1 MSSIPRAR
9 SNRALTPVGELLREQ
24 QPEFII
30 SRQKLEQARGIEL
43 VRIRRDQQ
51 NQDLCFSS
59 RPFVLC
65 GLPVRR
71 LPKEQL
77 LYERR
82 NGQFTLQ
89 ITGHPE
95 FGVPFGQDRLVPI
108 FLATLAVQQKSR
120 TIRFRTAAEML
131 ESFGMHTGGKEY
143 RRLVAAFERIFGATI
158 YFGTD
163 SFAGTAKLVHRSRF
177 NFMSEAQIWYTRS
190 AEQRVLSSEFGNVIV
205 LTEDFYREVT
215 EHPVPNDLD
224 SVKVLASAPAVLDL
238 YMWLSYRCFKAK
250 GPESIP
256 IFGQFGLVAQLGSVE
271 YSRPRRFRGMLQQWL
286 SVIRAM
292 WPTCPAKLSRDGHRL
307 LIDHAPAIGSVQI
320 RTPAA
325 G

>member
-1 MSSIPRAR
+1 MSSTFRAR
-9 SNRALTPVGELLREQ
+9 SNRTLTSAGELLREQ
-24 QPEFII
+24 QPELII
-30 SRQKLEQARGIEL
+30 SRQKLEQVRGIEL
-43 VRIRRDQQ
+43 VRIRPS
-51 NQDLCFSS
+51 FSS

-71 LPKEQL
+71 LPKQQL

-158 YFGTD
+158 YFGSDTL
-163 SFAGTAKLVHRSRF
+163 SGTAKLVHRSRF
-177 NFMSEAQIWYTRS
+177 TS
-190 AEQRVLSSEFGNVIV
+190 
-205 LTEDFYREVT
+205 
-215 EHPVPNDLD
+215 
-224 SVKVLASAPAVLDL
+224 
-238 YMWLSYRCFKAK
+238 
-250 GPESIP
+250 
-256 IFGQFGLVAQLGSVE
+256 
-271 YSRPRRFRGMLQQWL
+271 
-286 SVIRAM
+286 
-292 WPTCPAKLSRDGHRL
+292 
-307 LIDHAPAIGSVQI
+307 
-320 RTPAA
+320 
-325 G
+325 